1 MFVWSLGAQVQI
13 EELKKECRRFMW
25 GTLQD
30 GFWES
35 SKLILEGK
43 GGLVLKDRGEVSPA
57 GGETLLRKIKIGG
70 GRNQK
75 WGVSFKR
82 ATKVSREV
90 KRAGRQEAGKV
101 PRLSAQTEEN
111 KSK

>member
-1 MFVWSLGAQVQI
+1 MSPFYVGNAARWFLGI
-13 EELKKECRRFMW
+13 LKADFGRE
-25 GTLQD
+25 
-30 GFWES
+30 
-35 SKLILEGK
+35 